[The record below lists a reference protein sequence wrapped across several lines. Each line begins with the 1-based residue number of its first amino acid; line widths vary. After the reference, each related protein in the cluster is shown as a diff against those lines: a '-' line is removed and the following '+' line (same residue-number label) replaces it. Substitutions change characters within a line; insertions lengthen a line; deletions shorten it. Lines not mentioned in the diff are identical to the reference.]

1 MNGGGG
7 NFNKPMYQNQNR
19 PYNNN
24 RYNNNGGGGNQN
36 WQGFDQNRSSKPMEA
51 FSDKNNNLN
60 NVYPS
65 VDGSVAPFD
74 ASGGNNSYYNRRN
87 NYSQPSM
94 GGGGGGSGG
103 SYYAN
108 NTNSASYYTDWDKP
122 LPQDVQLE
130 K

>member
-1 MNGGGG
+1 MNGG
-7 NFNKPMYQNQNR
+7 NFNKPMYQNRQ
-19 PYNNN
+19 YNNN
-24 RYNNNGGGGNQN
+24 RYNNNQN
-36 WQGFDQNRSSKPMEA
+36 WQGGFDPNRGAKPMEA

-60 NVYPS
+60 NVYQP

-74 ASGGNNSYYNRRN
+74 ASGANNSYYNRRN

-94 GGGGGGSGG
+94 GGGGG
-103 SYYAN
+103 SYYNN
-108 NTNSASYYTDWDKP
+108 NTNSASYYSDWDKP